1 MGVHVLYTR
10 FKNIFHTTF
19 CNQKKCSPYNYE
31 KWWSTILP
39 ISTKRPTR
47 SHLKPLNTIM
57 TSTTSHLKPLN
68 TIMTSTTSH
77 LKPLNTIMTSTTS
90 HLKPLNTIMTLTTS
104 HLKPLN
110 TIMTSTTSHLK
121 PLNTIMTLTYTCH
134 ENNACCA
141 QLNNLRSP

>member
-1 MGVHVLYTR
+1 MAIFSPQNNNSPLVLLPLLLLLFYNTQTMGVHVLYTS

-31 KWWSTILP
+31 KWWSIILP
-39 ISTKRPTR
+39 ILTICPAR

-57 TSTTSHLKPLN
+57 TSTTSR
-68 TIMTSTTSH
+68 
-77 LKPLNTIMTSTTS
+77 
-90 HLKPLNTIMTLTTS
+90 LKPLNTIMTLTTS

-141 QLNNLRSP
+141 QLNNLSSP

>member
-1 MGVHVLYTR
+1 VAIFSPQNNNSPLVLLPLLLLLFYNTQTMGVHVLYTS

-31 KWWSTILP
+31 KWWSIILP
-39 ISTKRPTR
+39 ISTKCPTR

-68 TIMTSTTSH
+68 T
-77 LKPLNTIMTSTTS
+77 L
-90 HLKPLNTIMTLTTS
+90 
-104 HLKPLN
+104 
-110 TIMTSTTSHLK
+110 MTSTTSHLK

-141 QLNNLRSP
+141 QLNNLSSPWANHFQFIQKVMDH